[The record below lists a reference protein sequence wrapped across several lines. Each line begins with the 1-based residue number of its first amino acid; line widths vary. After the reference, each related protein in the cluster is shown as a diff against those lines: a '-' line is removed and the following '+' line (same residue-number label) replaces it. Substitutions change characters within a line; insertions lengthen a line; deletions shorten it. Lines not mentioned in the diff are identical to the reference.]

1 MSDTHTEAPSVYSPS
16 PEFAEQANATEEL
29 YREAEQDRLA
39 FWAKQADRLS
49 WDTPFTEVL
58 DWSEAP
64 FAKWFVGGKLN
75 VAYNCV
81 DRHVEAG
88 NGDRVAILWE
98 GAPVGDSR
106 TLTYAEL
113 QAEVCRAANALTD
126 LGLVAGDR
134 VAIYMPMVPE
144 AIVAM
149 LACAR
154 LGVMHSVVF
163 AGFSASA
170 LKARIED
177 AEAKLVITTDGQF
190 RRGKAVSL
198 KESVDEAVGAGG
210 QAGKSTVEHVL
221 VVRRTGMDTPWTEGR
236 DLWWHDTVDAAS
248 PEHTPEAFD
257 AEHPLFLLYTSG
269 TTGKPKG
276 IMHTSGGFLTQA
288 SYTHHNV
295 FDVKPDTDVYW
306 CTADIGWVTGHT
318 YIVYGPL
325 SNGVTQVVYEGTP
338 ASPNEHRHFEVI
350 EKYGVTIYYTAPTVI
365 RMFMKFGREIPDA
378 HDLSS
383 LRLLGSVGEPINH
396 EAWRWYRDAFGG
408 NKTPIVD
415 TWWQTETGSIM
426 ISPLPGVTETKP
438 GSAMRPLPGITAKIV
453 DEDGNELVPGA
464 DEAEHVTGYLVLDEP
479 WPSMLRGIWGDP
491 ERYKETYWSKYGKQG
506 WYFAGDGA
514 RVDSDGSIWLLGRID
529 DVMNVS
535 GHRISTTEVESA
547 LVGHSGVAEAAVVGA
562 SDETTGQGI
571 CAFVILESHAKHSDE
586 DMVEVLR
593 EQVAKEIGKIARPRE
608 IHVVPE
614 LPKTRSGKIMRRL
627 LRDVAEGR
635 ELGDTSTL
643 VDPSVFEAI
652 RAEQVARLAKRIRP
666 LHRPGRIP
674 SRAGSWQRCRPVVC

>member
-1 MSDTHTEAPSVYSPS
+1 MSQSHAEGPSTYP
-16 PEFAEQANATEEL
+16 PADDFAAQANATAEL
-29 YREAEQDRLA
+29 YAEAEKDRLT
-39 FWAKQADRLS
+39 FWAKQANRLS
-49 WDTPFTEVL
+49 WDTPFDEVL

-64 FAKWFVGGKLN
+64 VAKWFVGGKLN

-88 NGDRVAILWE
+88 NGDRVAIRWE
-98 GAPVGDSR
+98 GEPKDDSR
-106 TLTYAEL
+106 EITYSEL
-113 QAEVCRAANALTD
+113 LAEVSKAANALTD

-134 VAIYMPMVPE
+134 VAIYMPMLPE

-154 LGVMHSVVF
+154 LGVLHSVVF
-163 AGFSASA
+163 AGFSSSA
-170 LKARIED
+170 LAARIED
-177 AEAKLVITTDGQF
+177 AEAKLVITADGQY
-190 RRGKAVSL
+190 RRGKAASL
-198 KESVDEAVGAGG
+198 KEAVDEAVEG
-210 QAGKSTVEHVL
+210 QKSVEHVL
-221 VVRRTGMDTPWTEGR
+221 VVRRTGIDTPWTEGR
-236 DLWWHDTVDAAS
+236 DLWWHDTVDDAS

-257 AEHPLFLLYTSG
+257 SEHPLFLLYTSG

-276 IMHTSGGFLTQA
+276 IMHTSGGYLTQA
-288 SYTHHNV
+288 SYTHHYV
-295 FDVKPDTDVYW
+295 FDVKPEADVYW

-338 ASPNEHRHFEVI
+338 NSPNEHRHFEVI
-350 EKYGVTIYYTAPTVI
+350 EKYGVTIYYTAPTLI
-365 RMFMKFGREIPDA
+365 RMFMKWGREIPDA

-408 NKTPIVD
+408 NRTPIVD
-415 TWWQTETGSIM
+415 TWWQTETGAIM
-426 ISPLPGVTETKP
+426 ISPLPGVTAAKP
-438 GSAMRPLPGITAKIV
+438 GSAMTPLPGMSAKIV
-453 DEDGNELVPGA
+453 DEDGKELVPGA

-491 ERYKETYWSKYGKQG
+491 ERYKETYWSRYDKQG

-514 RVDSDGSIWLLGRID
+514 RVDSDGDIWVLGRID

-535 GHRISTTEVESA
+535 GHRISTAEVESA

-562 SDETTGQGI
+562 NDEATGQGI
-571 CAFVILESHAKHSDE
+571 CAFVILRANTPDNDGMVDE
-586 DMVEVLR
+586 LR

-652 RAEQVARLAKRIRP
+652 KASK
-666 LHRPGRIP
+666 
-674 SRAGSWQRCRPVVC
+674 

>member
-1 MSDTHTEAPSVYSPS
+1 MSQNHAEGPPTYPPADD
-16 PEFAEQANATEEL
+16 FAAQANATAEL
-29 YREAEQDRLA
+29 SSEAETDRLA
-39 FWAKQADRLS
+39 FWAKQANRLS
-49 WDTPFTEVL
+49 WDTPFDDVL
-58 DWSEAP
+58 DWSDAP
-64 FAKWFVGGKLN
+64 VAKWFVGGKLN

-88 NGDRVAILWE
+88 NGDRVAIRWE
-98 GAPVGDSR
+98 GEPKDDSR
-106 TLTYAEL
+106 EITYSEL
-113 QAEVCRAANALTD
+113 LAEVSKAANALTD

-134 VAIYMPMVPE
+134 VAIYMPMLPE

-154 LGVMHSVVF
+154 LGVLHSVVF
-163 AGFSASA
+163 AGFSSA
-170 LKARIED
+170 ALAARIED
-177 AEAKLVITTDGQF
+177 AEAKLVITSDGQY
-190 RRGKAVSL
+190 RRGKAASL
-198 KESVDEAVGAGG
+198 KEPVDEAVDG
-210 QAGKSTVEHVL
+210 QDTVEHVL
-221 VVRRTGMDTPWTEGR
+221 VVRRTGIDTPWTEGR
-236 DLWWHDTVDAAS
+236 DLWWHDVVDKAS

-257 AEHPLFLLYTSG
+257 SEHPLFLLYTSG

-276 IMHTSGGFLTQA
+276 IMHTSGGYLTQA
-288 SYTHHNV
+288 SYTHYYV
-295 FDVKPDTDVYW
+295 FDVKPETDIYW

-338 ASPNEHRHFEVI
+338 NSPDEHRHFEVI
-350 EKYGVTIYYTAPTVI
+350 EKYGVTIYYTAPTLI
-365 RMFMKFGREIPDA
+365 RMFMKWGRDIPDA

-383 LRLLGSVGEPINH
+383 LRLLGSVGEPINP

-408 NKTPIVD
+408 NRTPIVD
-415 TWWQTETGSIM
+415 TWWQTETGAIM
-426 ISPLPGVTETKP
+426 ISPLPGVTATKP
-438 GSAMRPLPGITAKIV
+438 GSAMTPLPGISAKIV
-453 DEDGNELVPGA
+453 DEDGKELVPGA
-464 DEAEHVTGYLVLDEP
+464 DEAEHVTGYLVLDQP

-491 ERYKETYWSKYGKQG
+491 ERYKETYWSRYGKQG

-562 SDETTGQGI
+562 ADEATGQGI
-571 CAFVILESHAKHSDE
+571 CAFVILESHAKDN
-586 DMVEVLR
+586 DNMVEELR

-643 VDPSVFEAI
+643 VDPTVFEAI
-652 RAEQVARLAKRIRP
+652 RAGK
-666 LHRPGRIP
+666 
-674 SRAGSWQRCRPVVC
+674 

>member
-1 MSDTHTEAPSVYSPS
+1 MSDTHTEVPTAYPP
-16 PEFAEQANATEEL
+16 PQEFAAQANATEEL
-29 YREAEQDRLA
+29 YREGEKDRLA
-39 FWAKQADRLS
+39 FWAEQANRLS
-49 WDTPFTEVL
+49 WDTPFTDVL
-58 DWSEAP
+58 DWSDTP
-64 FAKWFVGGKLN
+64 FAKWFVDGKLN

-88 NGDRVAILWE
+88 NGDRVAIRWE
-98 GAPVGDSR
+98 GEPKDDSR
-106 TLTYAEL
+106 DVTYSEL
-113 QAEVCRAANALTD
+113 QAEVCKAANALTD

-134 VAIYMPMVPE
+134 VAIYMPMLPE

-154 LGVMHSVVF
+154 LGVLHSVVF
-163 AGFSASA
+163 AGFSSTA
-170 LKARIED
+170 LAARIED
-177 AEAKLVITTDGQF
+177 AEARLVITADGQY
-190 RRGKAVSL
+190 RRGKAASL
-198 KESVDEAVGAGG
+198 KESVDEAVDG
-210 QAGKSTVEHVL
+210 QESVEHVL
-221 VVRRTGMDTPWTEGR
+221 VVRRTGIDTPWTDGR
-236 DLWWHDTVDAAS
+236 DLWWHETVEVAS
-248 PEHTPEAFD
+248 DEHTPEAFD
-257 AEHPLFLLYTSG
+257 SEHPLFLLYTSG

-276 IMHTSGGFLTQA
+276 IMHTSGGYLTQA
-288 SYTHHNV
+288 SYTHHHV
-295 FDVKPDTDVYW
+295 FDVKPETDVYW

-338 ASPNEHRHFEVI
+338 NSPNEHRHFEVI
-350 EKYGVTIYYTAPTVI
+350 EKYSVTIYYTAPTLI
-365 RMFMKFGREIPDA
+365 RMFMKWGREFADA

-383 LRLLGSVGEPINH
+383 LRLLGSVGEPINP

-408 NKTPIVD
+408 NRTPVVD
-415 TWWQTETGSIM
+415 TWWQTETGAIM
-426 ISPLPGVTETKP
+426 ISPLPGVTAAKP
-438 GSAMRPLPGITAKIV
+438 GSAMKPLPGISAMIV
-453 DEDGNELVPGA
+453 DEDGKELVPGA
-464 DEAEHVTGYLVLDEP
+464 DEEEHVTGYLVLDQP

-491 ERYKETYWSKYGKQG
+491 ERYRETYWERYAKQG

-514 RVDSDGSIWLLGRID
+514 RVDSDGNIWVLGRID

-535 GHRISTTEVESA
+535 GHRISTAEVESA

-562 SDETTGQGI
+562 TDETTGQGI
-571 CAFVILESHAKHSDE
+571 CAFVILQAHTPDNEG
-586 DMVEVLR
+586 MVEELR

-652 RAEQVARLAKRIRP
+652 RAGK
-666 LHRPGRIP
+666 
-674 SRAGSWQRCRPVVC
+674 

>member
-1 MSDTHTEAPSVYSPS
+1 MSQSHAEGPPTYPPADD
-16 PEFAEQANATEEL
+16 FAAQANATAEL
-29 YREAEQDRLA
+29 YAEADKDRLT
-39 FWAKQADRLS
+39 FWAKQANRLS
-49 WDTPFTEVL
+49 WDTPFDEVL

-64 FAKWFVGGKLN
+64 VAKWFVGGKLN

-88 NGDRVAILWE
+88 NGDRVAIRWE
-98 GAPVGDSR
+98 GEPKDDSR
-106 TLTYAEL
+106 EITYSEL
-113 QAEVCRAANALTD
+113 LAEVSKAANALTD

-134 VAIYMPMVPE
+134 VAIYMPMLPE

-154 LGVMHSVVF
+154 LGVLHSVVF
-163 AGFSASA
+163 AGFSSSA
-170 LKARIED
+170 LAARIED
-177 AEAKLVITTDGQF
+177 AEAKLVITADGQY
-190 RRGKAVSL
+190 RRGKAASL
-198 KESVDEAVGAGG
+198 KEAVDEAVDG
-210 QAGKSTVEHVL
+210 QKSVEHVL
-221 VVRRTGMDTPWTEGR
+221 VVRRTGIDTPWTDDR
-236 DLWWHDTVDAAS
+236 DLWWHDTVDSAS

-257 AEHPLFLLYTSG
+257 SEHPLFLLYTSG

-276 IMHTSGGFLTQA
+276 IMHTSGGYLTQA
-288 SYTHHNV
+288 SYTHHYV
-295 FDVKPDTDVYW
+295 FDVKPETDVFW

-338 ASPNEHRHFEVI
+338 NSPNEHRHFEVI
-350 EKYGVTIYYTAPTVI
+350 EKYGVTIYYTAPTLI
-365 RMFMKFGREIPDA
+365 RMFMKWGREIPDA

-408 NKTPIVD
+408 NRTPIVD
-415 TWWQTETGSIM
+415 TWWQTETGAIM
-426 ISPLPGVTETKP
+426 ISPLPGVTAAKP
-438 GSAMRPLPGITAKIV
+438 GSAMTPLPGISAKIV
-453 DEDGNELVPGA
+453 DEDGKELVPGA

-479 WPSMLRGIWGDP
+479 WPSMLRGIWRDP
-491 ERYKETYWSKYGKQG
+491 ERYKETYWSRYDKQG

-514 RVDSDGSIWLLGRID
+514 RVDSDGDIWVLGRID
-529 DVMNVS
+529 DVMNIS
-535 GHRISTTEVESA
+535 GHRISTAEVESA

-562 SDETTGQGI
+562 NDEATGQGI
-571 CAFVILESHAKHSDE
+571 CAFVILRANTPDNEGMVDE
-586 DMVEVLR
+586 LR

-652 RAEQVARLAKRIRP
+652 KASK
-666 LHRPGRIP
+666 
-674 SRAGSWQRCRPVVC
+674 